1 MQELHPEYSVTIRS
15 LALRKEVNMFY
26 HVWTAPDLRG
36 GREYLGVQWLDPDE
50 VTKLRGRGM
59 VVERA
64 EPVEHLEI
72 PGLARI

>member
-1 MQELHPEYSVTIRS
+1 
-15 LALRKEVNMFY
+15 MFY

-50 VTKLRGRGM
+50 VTRLRSRGM